1 RGGGER
7 VQRHGEPAAPR
18 RDVNRLPHKTSRPPR
33 SIKTAPTVTRGKK
46 ERDATSGCLPTA
58 SHPLLL
64 GVGGPP
70 CLFAARPRLA
80 CRTGHLS
87 PHKCRPAHTGATV
100 RNLSP
105 GFQKR
110 SGARARVSAAT
121 PLRGLRVR
129 VAAPR
134 PSVAVVA
141 AVMTHAVVTAV
152 MPPHGRG
159 GGCRVVGVLRED
171 NAPAYPRQDG
181 AARESKFLHVFSG
194 SPLKESGQSWGFF
207 P

>member
-1 RGGGER
+1 ASD
-7 VQRHGEPAAPR
+7 VPPAVLNPNPR
-18 RDVNRLPHKTSRPPR
+18 AAESP
-33 SIKTAPTVTRGKK
+33 GKK

-100 RNLSP
+100 RILSP
-105 GFQKR
+105 GFQR
-110 SGARARVSAAT
+110 RIGSPRACGAAT
-121 PLRGLRVR
+121 PLRELRVR

-134 PSVAVVA
+134 LS
-141 AVMTHAVVTAV
+141 
-152 MPPHGRG
+152 
-159 GGCRVVGVLRED
+159 L
-171 NAPAYPRQDG
+171 
-181 AARESKFLHVFSG
+181 
-194 SPLKESGQSWGFF
+194 
-207 P
+207 

>member
-46 ERDATSGCLPTA
+46 ERDATSGCLSTA

-110 SGARARVSAAT
+110 SGAPRKEFRRRRRDGDYVFVLPPRALLW
-121 PLRGLRVR
+121 P
-129 VAAPR
+129 
-134 PSVAVVA
+134 
-141 AVMTHAVVTAV
+141 
-152 MPPHGRG
+152 
-159 GGCRVVGVLRED
+159 
-171 NAPAYPRQDG
+171 
-181 AARESKFLHVFSG
+181 
-194 SPLKESGQSWGFF
+194 WWW
-207 P
+207 